1 MSICMNHRGLDVR
14 AVAYQ
19 AIEQVYCLMHTTSN
33 KVAEQQ
39 DIHVA
44 HMMIGDPSK
53 TAIPNVLLGEQILLR
68 QLILCS
74 IRGRP
79 FLFSPIVG
87 KRVCKLRL
95 SSRNNSS
102 L

>member
-1 MSICMNHRGLDVR
+1 MSICMNHGGFDVR
-14 AVAYQ
+14 AIAYQ

-44 HMMIGDPSK
+44 HMMIGNAPK
-53 TAIPNVLLGEQILLR
+53 TSIPNMFLCQQVLLR

-74 IRGRP
+74 IRGSP

-87 KRVCKLRL
+87 KRVAIEAVFHIA
-95 SSRNNSS
+95 
-102 L
+102 